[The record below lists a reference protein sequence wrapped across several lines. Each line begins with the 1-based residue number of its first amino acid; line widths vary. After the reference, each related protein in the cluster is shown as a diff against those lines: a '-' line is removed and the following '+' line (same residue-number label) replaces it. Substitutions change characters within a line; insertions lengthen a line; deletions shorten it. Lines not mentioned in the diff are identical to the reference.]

1 MLFKMVQILPMTKA
15 PFTNDSEVNYLFDGA
30 LIVSEDSH
38 VFFLFVWS
46 LNDIFS
52 NFERLMVAL
61 FWDCINQRLSS
72 YCRTCSCSPTLV
84 TELCLK
90 AIMTSP
96 PA

>member
-1 MLFKMVQILPMTKA
+1 MRMLFKMVQILPITKA
-15 PFTNDSEVNYLFDGA
+15 PFINDSKVNYLFDGA
-30 LIVSEDSH
+30 LMVSEDSN
-38 VFFLFVWS
+38 VFFVFVWS

-61 FWDCINQRLSS
+61 FGIALISDR
-72 YCRTCSCSPTLV
+72 RTCSCSPTLV